1 MARDWR
7 QKRENGERD
16 EKKRLRGRTDGVKGR
31 GKEGMKLYLTWL
43 TDSAHRFSA
52 G

>member
-31 GKEGMKLYLTWL
+31 EKRE
-43 TDSAHRFSA
+43 
-52 G
+52 